1 MYLASKGKSHLLLN
15 KNILRKER
23 ERKEEEELE
32 RKEELDSIPLFQN
45 KIRELEEDLAEKNKE
60 IENLE
65 RDQNILRNLYERD
78 IIDANGNLIEN

>member
-1 MYLASKGKSHLLLN
+1 MYLASKGKSHLLLK
-15 KNILRKER
+15 KNILCKER

-32 RKEELDSIPLFQN
+32 RKEELYSIPLFQN
-45 KIRELEEDLAEKNKE
+45 KIRELKEDLAEKNKE

-65 RDQNILRNLYERD
+65 RDQDILRDLYERG